1 MSHEFPLDKTR
12 NIGITAHIDAG
23 KTTIT
28 ERILYYTGKVHRMGE
43 VHEGS
48 AVMDWMEQERERG
61 ITITSAATTCYWQD
75 HRINIIDTPGHVD
88 FTVEVERSL
97 RVLDGVIAIFC
108 GVGGVEPQSE
118 TVWRQADKY
127 HVPRLA
133 FVNKMDRVGSDFD
146 NTVCMMR
153 QRLGANAVPIQLPIG
168 SGELF
173 TGIIDLVSM
182 KAVVY
187 DEESL
192 GVRFYE
198 EDIPRDLLAR
208 AEAAREGLLESLADY
223 DDEIMHHVV
232 DGTPVTE
239 ETIHTALRT
248 AVNGADVTPVL
259 CGAAFRNKGVQRL
272 LDAVVRYL
280 PNPMDV
286 SSVRG
291 VNPFTKKVE
300 ERPPS
305 DKAPFSGL
313 VFKVS
318 TDPYVGRLHYMRVY
332 SGSVKSGAQVVNAR
346 NNRKERLQRILRMHA
361 NKREDI
367 DHISTGDIVAVVGL
381 KSSATGD
388 TLCDPK
394 HVVELEMINFPEPV
408 IWVAIE
414 PKTKADETKMN
425 ETLDRLSEEDPTF
438 QVRTDQETGQ
448 RIISGMGELH
458 LEVLVDRMLR
468 EFKVGA
474 NVGRPQVA
482 YKETITESR
491 RSDGKFIRQ
500 SGGKGQ
506 YGHVVLELEPA
517 PGKGFH
523 FESKITG
530 GAVPKQFVSYVEV
543 GVRESMGSGPVGGYP
558 IIDISV
564 ALVDGS
570 YHEVDST
577 DLAFRIAAGMAFSK
591 GVRNA
596 GPTLLEPIMSLE
608 VVLPMEYMGD
618 VITDIHMRR
627 GKVEGMFQRAEAQ
640 VIAARAPLS
649 DMFGYATSLR
659 SLTQGRA
666 VYSMHFLHYEK
677 VPPEMVAGK
686 LGRTGDIAQ

>member
-1 MSHEFPLDKTR
+1 MSKEFPLDKTR
-12 NIGITAHIDAG
+12 NIGIAAHIDAG

-61 ITITSAATTCYWQD
+61 ITITSAATTCYWRD
-75 HRINIIDTPGHVD
+75 HRINILDTPGHVD

-97 RVLDGVIAIFC
+97 RVLDGVIAVFC

-133 FVNKMDRVGSDFD
+133 FVNKMDRVGSNFD
-146 NTVCMMR
+146 NAVRMMR
-153 QRLGANAVPIQLPIG
+153 ERLGAKTVPIQLPIG

-173 TGIIDLVSM
+173 TGIIDLISM
-182 KAVVY
+182 KAVIY

-198 EDIPRDLLAR
+198 EEIPRDLVQS
-208 AEAAREGLLESLADY
+208 AREERERLLESLADY
-223 DDEIMHHVV
+223 DDGIMHHVV
-232 DGTPVTE
+232 NGAPVSE
-239 ETIHTALRT
+239 ETVHAALRT
-248 AVNGADVTPVL
+248 AVNRADITPVL

-280 PNPMDV
+280 PNPLDMPPV
-286 SSVRG
+286 QG
-291 VNPFTKKVE
+291 IHPFTKKE
-300 ERPPS
+300 ENRPPS
-305 DKAPFSGL
+305 DTSPFTGL

-318 TDPYVGRLHYMRVY
+318 TDPYVGKLHYVRVY
-332 SGSVKSGAQVVNAR
+332 SGSIRCGAQVLNAR
-346 NNRKERLQRILRMHA
+346 NNRKERFQRILRMHA

-367 DHISTGDIVAVVGL
+367 DHIRTGDIVAVVGL
-381 KSSATGD
+381 KSSSTGD

-394 HVVELEMINFPEPV
+394 HAIALEMMDFPMPV

-414 PKTKADETKMN
+414 PKTKGDETKMN
-425 ETLDRLSEEDPTF
+425 DSLQRLSEEDPTF
-438 QVRTDQETGQ
+438 EVKTDQETGQ

-458 LEVLVDRMLR
+458 LEILVDRMLR
-468 EFKVGA
+468 EFKVSA

-482 YKETITESR
+482 YKETITESCR
-491 RSDGKFIRQ
+491 ADGKFVRQ
-500 SGGKGQ
+500 SGGRGQ

-517 PGKGFH
+517 PGKGFQ
-523 FESKITG
+523 FENKIIG
-530 GAVPKQFVSYVEV
+530 GTIPKQFVPYVE
-543 GVRESMGSGPVGGYP
+543 GGIRESMGSGPVGGYP

-564 ALVDGS
+564 KLVDGS

-577 DLAFRIAAGMAFSK
+577 ELAFRIAAGMAFSK
-591 GVRNA
+591 GVRKA
-596 GPTLLEPIMSLE
+596 GPALLEPIMSLE

-627 GKVEGMFQRAEAQ
+627 GKVEGMFQRADAQ

-666 VYSMHFLHYEK
+666 VYSMQFLRYQK
-677 VPPEMVAGK
+677 VPPGMVADK
-686 LGRTGDIAQ
+686 LGRGSDLAE